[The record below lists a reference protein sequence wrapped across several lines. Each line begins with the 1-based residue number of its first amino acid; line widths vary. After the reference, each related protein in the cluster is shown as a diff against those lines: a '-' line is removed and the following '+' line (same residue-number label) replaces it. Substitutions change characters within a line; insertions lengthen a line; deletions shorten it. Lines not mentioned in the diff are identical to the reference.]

1 MGVDSHVDG
10 EGEDVA
16 GMAEFKAQKAEAAA
30 SLEAAS
36 LRAAE
41 ARADSLRASQQFT
54 AGLDD
59 TDGEELAG
67 MKGFREKK
75 AAADRLEAA
84 GLSPGSTDSGMR
96 NRGGDRAAQ
105 LQAMF
110 GGEGGVDDDGEE
122 LVELVGMAEFKAREA
137 AIEKRDLMR
146 AAEGWSNG
154 VDDDEGEELVGIE
167 EFKARRAAAGADGKA
182 TQARVPPPPAPVE
195 GLGLDGG
202 IFPSDMKS
210 SKANSDEITLR
221 SAKLD
226 PGQPEALVGFWKVR
240 VNDAFFKKGTVAA
253 FGILNIAV
261 QLQHDHHRL
270 IIYWFCYH

>member
-1 MGVDSHVDG
+1 MGGDSHVDG
-10 EGEDVA
+10 EGEELA
-16 GMAEFKAQKAEAAA
+16 GMTEFKSQKAKAAA
-30 SLEAAS
+30 SLKAAS

-67 MKGFREKK
+67 MKDFRERK
-75 AAADRLEAA
+75 AAADRLEEA
-84 GLSPGSTDSGMR
+84 GLSPGSADSGLR
-96 NRGGDRAAQ
+96 NRGGGRAAQ
-105 LQAMF
+105 LRAMF

-122 LVELVGMAEFKAREA
+122 LIELVGMVEFKAREA
-137 AIEKRDLMR
+137 AIERRDLMR

-154 VDDDEGEELVGIE
+154 VDDDEGEELVGIGE
-167 EFKARRAAAGADGKA
+167 YKARRAAGADGKA
-182 TQARVPPPPAPVE
+182 IQAWVPPPPAPVE
-195 GLGLDGG
+195 GLGLDGS
-202 IFPSDMKS
+202 IFPSDIKS

-240 VNDAFFKKGTVAA
+240 VNGASLKKCTVAA
-253 FGILNIAV
+253 FGILNFAV
-261 QLQHDHHRL
+261 QLQYHHRL
-270 IIYWFCYH
+270 IIYWFRYY